1 MAQVP
6 QWSPLVESMHD
17 TARGGVF
24 APCGVGHTFWTSVY
38 KCAKRCR
45 VCWCW
50 RWPGVTEND
59 MLHCIV
65 CLSLASREGKADAE
79 SDRAGSCTRRLYA
92 ESLGLGDKHRAA
104 HEESCSSAQP
114 HWGKIMCVRVRG
126 IRPTGQYGFLVTGI
140 DSSGYSMNNDECEL
154 RQCLTTP

>member
-1 MAQVP
+1 MSCVLVLALA
-6 QWSPLVESMHD
+6 WSD
-17 TARGGVF
+17 R
-24 APCGVGHTFWTSVY
+24 
-38 KCAKRCR
+38 KK
-45 VCWCW
+45 
-50 RWPGVTEND
+50 

-140 DSSGYSMNNDECEL
+140 DSSGYSMNNECEL
-154 RQCLTTP
+154 RQVPHHAMTVTRRVSSVSEIDRNRSGRDP